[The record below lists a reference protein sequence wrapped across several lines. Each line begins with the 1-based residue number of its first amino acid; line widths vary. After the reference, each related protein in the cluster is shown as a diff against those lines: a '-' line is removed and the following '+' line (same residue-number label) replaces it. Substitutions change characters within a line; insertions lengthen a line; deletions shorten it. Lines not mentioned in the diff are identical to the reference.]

1 MTQLFHIAFLG
12 RSATKVGDEITFND
26 GLPPPTEQE
35 LADSYDAALA
45 EWNRQQNPPKRWPDA
60 EAFTA
65 EFTIEELSAISL
77 STDPTVAALRFMLS
91 TWRGEVHSD
100 DPRVQMGLSA
110 LFVTNLMS
118 EQRLSEI
125 VS

>member
-1 MTQLFHIAFLG
+1 MTLLDHLAFLG
-12 RSATKVGDEITFND
+12 RRCRQIGNGPIEYLD
-26 GLPPPTEQE
+26 GLPPPTPQD

-45 EWNRQQNPPKRWPDA
+45 YYTPKKRWPDA

-77 STDPTVAALRFMLS
+77 STDPTIAALRFMLS

-100 DPRVQMGLSA
+100 DSRVQMGLSA

-125 VS
+125 IS